1 MIFNCGGQGYVDS
14 AYGSVTEIY
23 GCGIEAGAFT
33 PGDHTDVL
41 GPAFAGAS
49 RYKLKISHLLV
60 GILVTACL
68 VSGNTINMSHE
79 MSMIRHA

>member
-1 MIFNCGGQGYVDS
+1 MILNCGGQGYVDS
-14 AYGSVTEIY
+14 SNGTVTEIY

-33 PGDHTDVL
+33 PAEHTDVL

-49 RYKLKISHLLV
+49 RYKLKISHFLV

-79 MSMIRHA
+79 MSMIRHV